1 MKIEVRKNLPKY
13 ISVVCC
19 IVLYV
24 ASLLTY
30 LLGKSIDNGLFRV
43 YAVVSPLFLL
53 SFYVVTCFLST
64 NNIFCTVFSSYFF
77 IVLCLYAATMLYT
90 GKGQFWLGIISTF
103 VYYSFLVPL
112 LPTFMDIIST
122 INYPPTNEVENV
134 AMRVLI
140 VAVCILFYIVC
151 FTARFIKKRKLNGK

>member
-1 MKIEVRKNLPKY
+1 MKIELKNNLPKY

-19 IVLYV
+19 IVLYI
-24 ASLLTY
+24 ATFLTSSVIFPNN
-30 LLGKSIDNGLFRV
+30 KE
-43 YAVVSPLFLL
+43 LFLL
-53 SFYVVTCFLST
+53 NLIFSALFLFSFYVVTCFLST

-103 VYYSFLVPL
+103 AYYSFFVPL
-112 LPTFMDIIST
+112 LPTLVYIVGK
-122 INYPPTNEVENV
+122 INIPPTNEAEDL

-151 FTARFIKKRKLNGK
+151 FTSRFIKKRKLNGK